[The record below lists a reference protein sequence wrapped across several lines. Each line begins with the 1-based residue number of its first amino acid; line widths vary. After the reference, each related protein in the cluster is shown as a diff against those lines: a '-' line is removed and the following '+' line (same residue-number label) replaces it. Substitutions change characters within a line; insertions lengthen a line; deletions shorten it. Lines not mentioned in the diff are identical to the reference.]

1 MARRVNFA
9 GTVLSLDHR
18 QMDNSL
24 RRIQQNV
31 RSTTSSC
38 TKAFNSL
45 ATAFK
50 GAIAAFSVAHV
61 FNQITDNLKQT
72 EKAVSSLTAV
82 TGNLKTSRALFD
94 ELNNLS
100 REIPQSFDEITQA
113 ALTLNKTGLKPTA
126 DTVKSLAAISLGT
139 GQSLTTV
146 AQAFGSAAMGRMRA
160 LQQLGI
166 TAVQEG
172 DRIKLTYQGVTET
185 IRADT
190 ASLTDYMNRLAEGK
204 FAETL
209 NYQMQGVT
217 GATKVLGE
225 AWGDLYRALGESAI
239 GEMIVDSMRDV
250 ADILDTVTAKL
261 KSPEWAENLK
271 SIQVAFEALK
281 DGVVSSFSVIADTWN
296 QFIDG
301 FEDSSKEGTDY
312 AATYFQNF
320 FKLVNIGIVG
330 MITSLKE
337 VVSFLPALGNSIGKA
352 FSPDIKRKMAWS
364 EWERKASSGEV
375 NLNDAAGFRE
385 FEKNYNVHGFS
396 QVKSAGDLLADAGS
410 RISEAMDKAAKRISD
425 AGTEKARQ
433 IALNP
438 STSGIGEGNRPIVS
452 GSGSGS
458 RGGAGG
464 SGIDRQAQ
472 EAKRAFDQLAQSLDR
487 ARVQALS
494 ALQQEEIEYQ
504 KHIAT
509 INDAISRRVVSEQEA
524 KTLLE
529 QIEFQHQENLN
540 RIKLE
545 ADARLAEMRGD
556 PIAKLQI
563 QYAAELE
570 ELEKF
575 HNDKLVSET
584 EYLETLKDIYDR
596 YYDEIGKKGKE
607 GKGKKGKGKKDGE
620 DAEIFGISVS
630 SLESVKSSL
639 DSVSGAFSAMTQN
652 MNESSGAYKTLFA
665 IEKSFALAS
674 AMVNGMAAIG
684 KGMATASTWYE
695 WAAVYA
701 EAIAMIGNMVS
712 VISSVSMHD
721 KGGSIPAGQYGIVGE
736 IGPELVRGPASV
748 TSRKDTAEL
757 LNRSGDVTVNLIE
770 DSSRAGQVNQRETDE
785 GRIIDICVANI
796 RRGGDLADAV
806 SHTYGLARQGI

>member
-1 MARRVNFA
+1 MAKRVNFA

-31 RSTTSSC
+31 RSTTTSC

-139 GQSLTTV
+139 GQSLNTV

-185 IRADT
+185 IKADT
-190 ASLTDYMNRLAEGK
+190 ASLTEYMNRLAEGK

-271 SIQVAFEALK
+271 SIQVAFETLK
-281 DGVVSSFSVIADTWN
+281 EGVVASFNVIADTWN

-312 AATYFQNF
+312 ASTYFQNF

-337 VVSFLPALGNSIGKA
+337 VVSFLPALGNQIGKA
-352 FSPDIKRKMAWS
+352 FSPDLKKKMAWK
-364 EWERKASSGEV
+364 EWEGKAAAGEV
-375 NLNDAAGFRE
+375 NLNDAAAFKE

-396 QVKSAGDLLADAGS
+396 EVKSAGDLLADAGN

-425 AGTEKARQ
+425 AGVEKARQ

-438 STSGIGEGNRPIVS
+438 STSGVGEGNRPITS
-452 GSGSGS
+452 GTGGGKGGSG
-458 RGGAGG
+458 GGG
-464 SGIDRQAQ
+464 GIDRQAQ
-472 EAKRAFDQLAQSLDR
+472 EAKRAFDQLADSLER

-494 ALQQEEIEYQ
+494 ALQKEQIEYQ
-504 KHIAT
+504 QHIAT
-509 INDAISRRVVSEQEA
+509 VTDAINRRVVSEQEA

-540 RIKLE
+540 RIRLE

-570 ELEKF
+570 ELERF
-575 HNDKLVSET
+575 HNDKIVSET

-596 YYDEIGKKGKE
+596 YYEEIGKKGKE
-607 GKGKKGKGKKDGE
+607 GKGKKKGKKDGE
-620 DAEIFGISVS
+620 DAEIFGISVE
-630 SLESVKSSL
+630 SLENVKSSL
-639 DSVSGAFSAMTQN
+639 DSVSGAFSAMTAN
-652 MNESSGAYKTLFA
+652 MNESSGAYKALFA
-665 IEKSFALAS
+665 VEKSFAMAS
-674 AMVNGMAAIG
+674 AIVNGMAAIG
-684 KGMATASTWYE
+684 KGMSTASTWYE

-712 VISSVSMHD
+712 VISSCSMHD

-770 DSSRAGQVNQRETDE
+770 DRSRAGQVSDRETDE

>member
-1 MARRVNFA
+1 MAKRVNFA

-31 RSTTSSC
+31 RSTATSC
-38 TKAFNSL
+38 TQAFNGL
-45 ATAFK
+45 ANAFK

-100 REIPQSFDEITQA
+100 REIPQSFDEITQS

-126 DTVKSLAAISLGT
+126 DNIKSLAAISLGT
-139 GQSLTTV
+139 GQSLNTV

-172 DRIKLTYQGVTET
+172 DKIKLTYQGVTET
-185 IRADT
+185 IKADT
-190 ASLTDYMNRLAEGK
+190 NSLTDYMNRLADGK

-271 SIQVAFEALK
+271 SIQVAFETLK
-281 DGVVSSFSVIADTWN
+281 DGVVSAFSVIADTWN

-337 VVSFLPALGNSIGKA
+337 VVSFLPSLGNTIGKA
-352 FSPDIKRKMAWS
+352 FSPDLKKKMAWS

-375 NLNDAAGFRE
+375 NLNDAAAFKE

-396 QVKSAGDLLADAGS
+396 EVKSAGDLLADAGN

-425 AGTEKARQ
+425 AGVEKARQ

-438 STSGIGEGNRPIVS
+438 SSSGVGEGNSPITS
-452 GSGSGS
+452 GTGGGKGGSG
-458 RGGAGG
+458 GGG
-464 SGIDRQAQ
+464 GIDRQAQ
-472 EAKRAFDQLAQSLDR
+472 EAKRAFDQLADSLER

-494 ALQQEEIEYQ
+494 ALQKEQIEYQ
-504 KHIAT
+504 QHIAT
-509 INDAISRRVVSEQEA
+509 VTDAINRRVVSEQEA
-524 KTLLE
+524 KVLLE
-529 QIEFQHQENLN
+529 QVEFQHQENLN

-570 ELEKF
+570 ELERF

-596 YYDEIGKKGKE
+596 YYEEIGKKGKKD
-607 GKGKKGKGKKDGE
+607 KGKKKGKKDGE
-620 DAEIFGISVS
+620 DAEIFGISVE

-652 MNESSGAYKTLFA
+652 MNESSGAYKALFA
-665 IEKSFALAS
+665 VEKSFAMAS
-674 AMVNGMAAIG
+674 AIVNGMAAIG
-684 KGMATASTWYE
+684 KGMSTAKTWYE

-712 VISSVSMHD
+712 VISSCSMHD
-721 KGGSIPAGQYGIVGE
+721 KGGTIPAGQYGIVGE

-770 DSSRAGQVNQRETDE
+770 DRSRAGQVSDRETDE

-806 SHTYGLARQGI
+806 SHTYGLSRQGI

>member
-31 RSTTSSC
+31 RSTATSC
-38 TKAFNSL
+38 TQAFNGL
-45 ATAFK
+45 ANAFK

-126 DTVKSLAAISLGT
+126 ETVKSLAAISLGT
-139 GQSLTTV
+139 GQSLNTV

-185 IRADT
+185 IKADT
-190 ASLTDYMNRLAEGK
+190 ASLTEYMNRLAEGK

-250 ADILDTVTAKL
+250 AEILDTVTAKL

-281 DGVVSSFSVIADTWN
+281 DGVVASFNVIADTWN

-352 FSPDIKRKMAWS
+352 FSPDIKRKMAWK
-364 EWERKASSGEV
+364 EWEGKAAAGEV
-375 NLNDAAGFRE
+375 NLNDAASFKE

-396 QVKSAGDLLADAGS
+396 EVKSAGDLLSDAGN
-410 RISEAMDKAAKRISD
+410 RITEAMDKAAKRISD
-425 AGTEKARQ
+425 AGVEKARQ
-433 IALNP
+433 IAFNP
-438 STSGIGEGNRPIVS
+438 SSSGVGGGNKPIVS

-524 KTLLE
+524 KVLLE
-529 QIEFQHQENLN
+529 QVEFQHQENLN
-540 RIKLE
+540 RIRLD

-556 PIAKLQI
+556 PIAKLQL
-563 QYAAELE
+563 QYATELE

-596 YYDEIGKKGKE
+596 YYEEIGKKGKE
-607 GKGKKGKGKKDGE
+607 GKGKKKGKKDGE
-620 DAEIFGISVS
+620 DAEIFGISVE
-630 SLESVKSSL
+630 SLENVKSSL

-652 MNESSGAYKTLFA
+652 MNESSGAYKALFA
-665 IEKSFALAS
+665 VEKSFAMAS
-674 AMVNGMAAIG
+674 AIVNGMAAIG
-684 KGMATASTWYE
+684 KGMSTAKTWYE

-712 VISSVSMHD
+712 VISSCSMHD
-721 KGGSIPAGQYGIVGE
+721 KGGTIPAGQYGIVGE

-770 DSSRAGQVNQRETDE
+770 DRSRAGQVSDRETDE

>member
-1 MARRVNFA
+1 MAKRVNFA
-9 GTVLSLDHR
+9 GTVLSLDHK

-31 RSTTSSC
+31 RSTATSC

-126 DTVKSLAAISLGT
+126 ETVKSLAAISVGT
-139 GQSLTTV
+139 GQSLNTV
-146 AQAFGSAAMGRMRA
+146 AHAFGSAAMGRMRA

-185 IRADT
+185 IKADT
-190 ASLTDYMNRLAEGK
+190 NSLTEYMNRLADSK
-204 FAETL
+204 FSETL
-209 NYQMQGVT
+209 KYQMEGVT
-217 GATKVLGE
+217 GATKQLGE

-239 GEMIVDSMRDV
+239 GEMIVDSMHGV
-250 ADILDTVTAKL
+250 VDILDTITAKL

-271 SIQVAFEALK
+271 SIQVSFETLK
-281 DGVVSSFSVIADTWN
+281 DGVVSAFSVIADTWN
-296 QFIDG
+296 QFISG

-337 VVSFLPALGNSIGKA
+337 VVSFLPALGNTIGKA
-352 FSPDIKRKMAWS
+352 FSPDLKKKMAWS

-375 NLNDAAGFRE
+375 NLNDAASFKE
-385 FEKNYNVHGFS
+385 FEKNYNVRGFS
-396 QVKSAGDLLADAGS
+396 EVKSAGDLLSDAGN
-410 RISEAMDKAAKRISD
+410 RITEAMDKAAKRISD
-425 AGTEKARQ
+425 AGVEKARQ
-433 IALNP
+433 IAFNP
-438 STSGIGEGNRPIVS
+438 STSGIGEGNRPITS
-452 GSGSGS
+452 GTGGGK
-458 RGGAGG
+458 GGAGG
-464 SGIDRQAQ
+464 GGIDRQAQ
-472 EAKRAFDQLAQSLDR
+472 EAKRAFDQLADSLER

-494 ALQQEEIEYQ
+494 ALQKEQIEYQ
-504 KHIAT
+504 QHIAT
-509 INDAISRRVVSEQEA
+509 VTDAINRRVVSEQEA

-540 RIKLE
+540 RIRLE

-563 QYAAELE
+563 QYTAELE

-575 HNDKLVSET
+575 HNDKMVSET

-596 YYDEIGKKGKE
+596 YYDEISKQGKKDK
-607 GKGKKGKGKKDGE
+607 GKGKKGE
-620 DAEIFGISVS
+620 ENSIFGISAE
-630 SLESVKSSL
+630 SLEKVKDSL
-639 DSVSGAFSAMTQN
+639 DSVSGAFSNMTQN
-652 MNESSGAYKTLFA
+652 MDESSGAYKALFA
-665 IEKSFALAS
+665 VQKSFSVAS
-674 AMVNGMAAIG
+674 ATMSCIEAWANALKTQPFWPAGLAAYAQAVAMTANIIG
-684 KGMATASTWYE
+684 QLT
-695 WAAVYA
+695 
-701 EAIAMIGNMVS
+701 
-712 VISSVSMHD
+712 SVSMHD
-721 KGGSIPAGQYGIVGE
+721 KGGNIPAGQYGIVGE

-770 DSSRAGQVNQRETDE
+770 DRSRAGQVSDRETDE

>member
-1 MARRVNFA
+1 MAKRVNFA

-31 RSTTSSC
+31 RSTATSC
-38 TKAFNSL
+38 TQAFNSL

-100 REIPQSFDEITQA
+100 REIPQSFDEITQS

-126 DTVKSLAAISLGT
+126 DNIKSLAAISVGT
-139 GQSLTTV
+139 GQSLNTV

-185 IRADT
+185 IKADT

-250 ADILDTVTAKL
+250 ADILDTITAKL

-281 DGVVSSFSVIADTWN
+281 DGVVSSFKVIADTWN

-337 VVSFLPALGNSIGKA
+337 VVSFLPSLGNTIGKA
-352 FSPDIKRKMAWS
+352 FSPDLKKKMAWS

-375 NLNDAAGFRE
+375 NLNDAAGFKE

-396 QVKSAGDLLADAGS
+396 EVKSAGDLLADAGN

-425 AGTEKARQ
+425 AGVEKARQ

-438 STSGIGEGNRPIVS
+438 STSGVGEGNRPITS
-452 GSGSGS
+452 GTSGGK
-458 RGGAGG
+458 GGAGG
-464 SGIDRQAQ
+464 GGGIDRQAQ
-472 EAKRAFDQLAQSLDR
+472 EAKRAFDQLADSLER

-494 ALQQEEIEYQ
+494 ALQKEQIEYQ
-504 KHIAT
+504 QHIAT
-509 INDAISRRVVSEQEA
+509 VTDAINRRVVSEQEA

-540 RIKLE
+540 RIRLD

-596 YYDEIGKKGKE
+596 YYEEIGKKGKE
-607 GKGKKGKGKKDGE
+607 GKGKKKGKKDGE
-620 DAEIFGISVS
+620 DAEIFGISVE
-630 SLESVKSSL
+630 SLENVKNSL

-652 MNESSGAYKTLFA
+652 MNESSGSYKALFA
-665 IEKSFALAS
+665 VEKSFAMAS
-674 AMVNGMAAIG
+674 AIVNGMAAIG
-684 KGMATASTWYE
+684 KGMSTAKTWYE

-712 VISSVSMHD
+712 VISSCSMHD
-721 KGGSIPAGQYGIVGE
+721 KGGNIPAGQYGIVGE

-770 DSSRAGQVNQRETDE
+770 DRSRAGQVSDRETDE

>member
-1 MARRVNFA
+1 
-9 GTVLSLDHR
+9 
-18 QMDNSL
+18 MDNSL

-31 RSTTSSC
+31 RSTATSC
-38 TKAFNSL
+38 TQAFNGL
-45 ATAFK
+45 ANAFK

-139 GQSLTTV
+139 GQSLNTV

-172 DRIKLTYQGVTET
+172 DKIKLTYQGVTET
-185 IRADT
+185 IKADT
-190 ASLTDYMNRLAEGK
+190 ASLTDYMNRLAENK

-217 GATKVLGE
+217 GAVKVLGE

-337 VVSFLPALGNSIGKA
+337 VVSFLPALGNTIGKA
-352 FSPDIKRKMAWS
+352 FSPDLKKKMAWS

-375 NLNDAAGFRE
+375 NLNDAAGFKE

-396 QVKSAGDLLADAGS
+396 EVKSAGDLLADAGN
-410 RISEAMDKAAKRISD
+410 RITDAMDKAAKRISD
-425 AGTEKARQ
+425 AGVEKARQ

-438 STSGIGEGNRPIVS
+438 STSGVGEGNRPITS
-452 GSGSGS
+452 GTGGGKGGSG
-458 RGGAGG
+458 GGG
-464 SGIDRQAQ
+464 GIDRQAQ
-472 EAKRAFDQLAQSLDR
+472 EAKRAFDQLAQSLER

-494 ALQQEEIEYQ
+494 ALQKEQIEYQ
-504 KHIAT
+504 QHIAT
-509 INDAISRRVVSEQEA
+509 VTDALNRRVVSEQEA
-524 KTLLE
+524 KTMLE
-529 QIEFQHQENLN
+529 QIETQHQENLN
-540 RIKLE
+540 RIRLE

-575 HNDKLVSET
+575 HNDKIVSET
-584 EYLETLKDIYDR
+584 EYLETMKAIYDR
-596 YYDEIGKKGKE
+596 YYDEISKKGKKDK
-607 GKGKKGKGKKDGE
+607 GKGKKGE
-620 DAEIFGISVS
+620 ENSIFGISAE
-630 SLESVKSSL
+630 SLEKVKDSL
-639 DSVSGAFSAMTQN
+639 DSVSGAFSNMTQN
-652 MNESSGAYKTLFA
+652 MDESSGAYKALFA
-665 IEKSFALAS
+665 VQKSFSVAS
-674 AMVNGMAAIG
+674 ATMSCIEAWANALKTQPFWPAGLAAYAQAVAMTANIIG
-684 KGMATASTWYE
+684 QLT
-695 WAAVYA
+695 
-701 EAIAMIGNMVS
+701 
-712 VISSVSMHD
+712 SVSMHD
-721 KGGSIPAGQYGIVGE
+721 KGGNIPAGQYGIVGE

-770 DSSRAGQVNQRETDE
+770 DRSRAGQVSDRETDE

-806 SHTYGLARQGI
+806 SHTYGLSRQGI

>member
-100 REIPQSFDEITQA
+100 REIPQSFDEITQS

-126 DTVKSLAAISLGT
+126 DNIKSLAAISLGT
-139 GQSLTTV
+139 GQSLNTV

-185 IRADT
+185 IKADT
-190 ASLTDYMNRLAEGK
+190 NSLTDYMNRLAENK

-209 NYQMQGVT
+209 NYQMEGVT
-217 GATKVLGE
+217 GAVKVLGE

-281 DGVVSSFSVIADTWN
+281 DGVVSSFKVIADTWN

-301 FEDSSKEGTDY
+301 FEDTSKEGTDY

-337 VVSFLPALGNSIGKA
+337 VVSFLPSLGNTIGKA
-352 FSPDIKRKMAWS
+352 FSPDLKKKMAWS

-375 NLNDAAGFRE
+375 NLNDAAAFKE

-396 QVKSAGDLLADAGS
+396 QVKSAGDLLADAGN

-425 AGTEKARQ
+425 AGAEKARQ

-438 STSGIGEGNRPIVS
+438 STSGIGEGNRAITS
-452 GSGSGS
+452 GTSGGK
-458 RGGAGG
+458 GGAGG
-464 SGIDRQAQ
+464 GGIDRQAQ
-472 EAKRAFDQLAQSLDR
+472 EAKRAFDQLADSLER

-494 ALQQEEIEYQ
+494 ALQKEQIEYQ
-504 KHIAT
+504 QHIAT
-509 INDAISRRVVSEQEA
+509 VTDAINRRVVSEQEA

-584 EYLETLKDIYDR
+584 EYLETIKDIYDR

-721 KGGSIPAGQYGIVGE
+721 KGGNIPAGQYGIVGE

-748 TSRKDTAEL
+748 TSRKDTADL
-757 LNRSGDVTVNLIE
+757 LSRNGDVTVNLIE
-770 DSSRAGQVNQRETDE
+770 DRSRAGQVSDRETDE

>member
-100 REIPQSFDEITQA
+100 REIPQSFDEITQS

-126 DTVKSLAAISLGT
+126 DNIKSLAAISLGT
-139 GQSLTTV
+139 GQSLNTV

-185 IRADT
+185 IKADT

-281 DGVVSSFSVIADTWN
+281 DGVVASFNVIADIWN

-337 VVSFLPALGNSIGKA
+337 VVSFLPSLGNTIGKA
-352 FSPDIKRKMAWS
+352 FSPDLKKKMAWS

-375 NLNDAAGFRE
+375 NLNDAAGFKE

-396 QVKSAGDLLADAGS
+396 QVKSAGDLLADAGN

-425 AGTEKARQ
+425 AGVEKARQ
-433 IALNP
+433 IAFNP
-438 STSGIGEGNRPIVS
+438 STSGIGEGNRPITS
-452 GSGSGS
+452 GTSGGK
-458 RGGAGG
+458 GGAGG
-464 SGIDRQAQ
+464 GGIDRQAQ
-472 EAKRAFDQLAQSLDR
+472 EAKRAFDQLADSLER

-494 ALQQEEIEYQ
+494 ALQKEQIEYQ
-504 KHIAT
+504 QHIAT
-509 INDAISRRVVSEQEA
+509 VTDAINRRVVSEQEA

-540 RIKLE
+540 RIRLE

-596 YYDEIGKKGKE
+596 YYEEIGKKGKE
-607 GKGKKGKGKKDGE
+607 GKGKKKGKKDGE
-620 DAEIFGISVS
+620 DAEIFGISVE

-652 MNESSGAYKTLFA
+652 MNESSGSYKALFA
-665 IEKSFALAS
+665 VEKSFAMAS
-674 AMVNGMAAIG
+674 AIVNGMAAIG
-684 KGMATASTWYE
+684 KGMSTASTWYE

-712 VISSVSMHD
+712 VISSCSMHD
-721 KGGSIPAGQYGIVGE
+721 KGGTIPAGQYGIVGE

-748 TSRKDTAEL
+748 TSRKDTADL
-757 LNRSGDVTVNLIE
+757 LSRNGDVTVNLIE
-770 DSSRAGQVNQRETDE
+770 DRSRAGQVSDRETDE